1 MRILFLTPRR
11 LDEPRSGGTIKS
23 AALLSYLE
31 REHEVDVAAFRSADA
46 EPWRRTNGETVTV
59 PIERGRTGLN
69 LARSYGAGV
78 PLSIQRNRSR
88 EMRSAVERL
97 IADHRPDVAFVDG
110 WLMAKDVPD
119 GFDGMRLLHEH
130 NAEYVMWQRH
140 AALEP
145 RRALRAMVRFE
156 AGRVRRYERSIL
168 ERFDTVFVVS
178 EPDRRALLELGEVP
192 EDVRVLP
199 NVPDLELA
207 ERPRLEPA
215 PDPVLLFFATLSWP
229 PNAEG
234 LTRFV
239 AEGMPRLLER
249 VPGARLVVAG
259 SGASD
264 ALIRLAHRAR
274 GVEYAGPVDDDERL
288 YRRARCFVDVAVG
301 GSGSRV
307 KVLNALARGLP
318 VVTTAE
324 GAEGLDVVAG
334 EHLLVADR
342 PEDMAV
348 PSARVLTDD
357 ALWIGLRDAG
367 RRLIADRYVPEVAFA
382 ELAAVLATRAEP
394 NARP

>member
-1 MRILFLTPRR
+1 MRILLLTPRR
-11 LDEPRSGGTIKS
+11 LDDPRSGGTIKS
-23 AALLSYLE
+23 SALLSYLE
-31 REHEVDVAAFRSADA
+31 REHEVDVAAFRAPDE
-46 EPWRRTNGETVTV
+46 EPWQRPNGETITV

-69 LARSYGAGV
+69 LARSYAAGV

-88 EMRSAVERL
+88 ELRSRVEEL
-97 IADHRPDVAFVDG
+97 IADHRHDVAFVDG
-110 WLMAKDVPD
+110 WLMAQDLPEAFA
-119 GFDGMRLLHEH
+119 GARLLHEH

-145 RRALRAMVRFE
+145 RRTRRAMVRLE

-168 ERFDTVFVVS
+168 GRFETVFAVS
-178 EPDRRALLELGEVP
+178 QPDRRALLELGEVP
-192 EDVRVLP
+192 DDVRILP
-199 NVPDLELA
+199 NVPDPALA
-207 ERPRLEPA
+207 DRPTL
-215 PDPVLLFFATLSWP
+215 DPPSDPIVLFFATLSWP

-234 LTRFV
+234 LSRFI
-239 AEGMPRLLER
+239 AEGMPPLLER
-249 VPGARLVVAG
+249 VPKARLVVAG

-274 GVEYAGPVDDDERL
+274 GVEYAGPVEDDERL
-288 YRRARCFVDVAVG
+288 YRRARCFVDVAAG

-342 PEDMAV
+342 PETVAG
-348 PSARVLTDD
+348 PAARLLTDD
-357 ALWIGLRDAG
+357 ELWRSLRGAG
-367 RRLIADRYVPEVAFA
+367 RALIRDRYVPEVAFA
-382 ELAAVLATRAEP
+382 ELAAVLEARAEP
-394 NARP
+394 RPRP

>member
-11 LDEPRSGGTIKS
+11 LEDPRSGGAIKS
-23 AALLSYLE
+23 AALLSFLE
-31 REHEVDVAAFRSADA
+31 RGHEVDVAAFAPPDA
-46 EPWRRTNGETVTV
+46 GPWRRANGETVTV

-69 LARSYGAGV
+69 LARSYAAGV

-88 EMRSAVERL
+88 EMRARIEQL
-97 IADHRPDVAFVDG
+97 IADRHHDVAFVDG
-110 WLMAKDVPD
+110 WLMAQDLPEDFPGV
-119 GFDGMRLLHEH
+119 RLLHEH

-145 RRALRAMVRFE
+145 RRARRTMVRIE

-178 EPDRRALLELGEVP
+178 EPDRRALLELGRAP
-192 EDVRVLP
+192 EDVRILP
-199 NVPDLELA
+199 NVPDPALA
-207 ERPRLEPA
+207 ERPPLGPA
-215 PDPVLLFFATLSWP
+215 RDPVLLFFATLSWP

-234 LTRFV
+234 LTRFI
-239 AEGMPRLLER
+239 AEGFPPLLER
-249 VPGARLVVAG
+249 VPRARLVVGG
-259 SGASD
+259 SGAPES
-264 ALIRLAHRAR
+264 LIRLAHRAR
-274 GVEYAGPVDDDERL
+274 GIEYAGPVDDDERL

-324 GAEGLDVVAG
+324 GAEGLEVVAG

-342 PEDMAV
+342 PETMAG
-348 PSARVLTDD
+348 PAARVLTDD
-357 ALWIGLRDAG
+357 ALWTSLRDAG
-367 RRLIADRYVPEVAFA
+367 RALIGERYVPEVAFA
-382 ELAAVLATRAEP
+382 ELRTVLETRARQP
-394 NARP
+394 RP

>member
-1 MRILFLTPRR
+1 MRILFLTPRP
-11 LDEPRSGGTIKS
+11 LEDPRSGGTIKS
-23 AALLSYLE
+23 SALLSFLE
-31 REHEVDVAAFRSADA
+31 REHEVDVAAFRQP
-46 EPWRRTNGETVTV
+46 EEGPWTRTNGETVTV
-59 PIERGRTGLN
+59 PIERGRTRLN
-69 LARSYGAGV
+69 LARSYAAGV

-88 EMRSAVERL
+88 DMRSAVEEL
-97 IADHRPDVAFVDG
+97 VADRRPDVAFVDG
-110 WLMAKDVPD
+110 WLMAQDVPD
-119 GFDGMRLLHEH
+119 DFPGVRLLHEH

-145 RRALRAMVRFE
+145 RRGRRAMVRFE

-178 EPDRRALLELGEVP
+178 EPDRRALLELGEAP

-199 NVPDLELA
+199 NVPDPALA
-207 ERPRLEPA
+207 RRPPLDPA

-234 LTRFV
+234 LTRFI

-249 VPGARLVVAG
+249 LPKARLVVAG

-288 YRRARCFVDVAVG
+288 YGRARCFVDVAVG

-307 KVLNALARGLP
+307 KVLNALSRGLP

-342 PEDMAV
+342 PEDMGV
-348 PSARVLTDD
+348 PTARVLTDD
-357 ALWIGLRDAG
+357 ALWRGLRDKG
-367 RRLIADRYVPEVAFA
+367 RALIAERYVPEVAFA
-382 ELAAVLATRAEP
+382 ELATVLERAAE
-394 NARP
+394 R